1 MSRFTLEIAIGAY
14 TKYGCINKVIENPL
28 KDIGSDT
35 LLELWLDNTFEIIK
49 TEVLNDFRD
58 KKERNYIQ
66 ISECEVEDGK
76 R

>member
-14 TKYGCINKVIENPL
+14 TKYGCINKVVINPL

-49 TEVLNDFRD
+49 TEVLNEFRI
-58 KKERNYIQ
+58 KKGHNFI
-66 ISECEVEDGK
+66 EVNNDMENN
-76 R
+76 